1 MDEEVFCEEELQDLV
16 LDLINR
22 QKAEIEKL
30 KGSTI
35 VSNIMES
42 QRIKREAKAE
52 AYKEF
57 AEIIKDKWFDNRY
70 DSPDADFD
78 DFISNLLCPQCERKR
93 YIYTIPDI
101 PPSLNKYAGRE
112 NVWAYRADKKQW
124 QALCAVYCRPK
135 PNIPI
140 KKCVVRITYFFRT
153 QQRHD
158 PDNYSGKF
166 ILDGLREAG
175 IIEDD
180 SFSNVELHLCGAYD
194 KENPRTEIMIKER

>member
-1 MDEEVFCEEELQDLV
+1 MTDKKFTDEEIIRNYEWCIGCTSDRCRECTMDEEGFCEEELQDLV

-70 DSPDADFD
+70 DSPDVDFD
-78 DFISNLLCPQCERKR
+78 DFISNLL
-93 YIYTIPDI
+93 
-101 PPSLNKYAGRE
+101 
-112 NVWAYRADKKQW
+112 
-124 QALCAVYCRPK
+124 
-135 PNIPI
+135 
-140 KKCVVRITYFFRT
+140 
-153 QQRHD
+153 
-158 PDNYSGKF
+158 
-166 ILDGLREAG
+166 
-175 IIEDD
+175 
-180 SFSNVELHLCGAYD
+180 
-194 KENPRTEIMIKER
+194 KEMVGEEE